1 MSVWSLSDGM
11 ETVFICILRL
21 RGKNSVQTG
30 KCKDGWW
37 NGGLPSGS
45 RRGTSVGLN
54 RSDSPRILISTA
66 AGRLHLA
73 LLKPGECD
81 HSLYAGP
88 IIASTTTRRAGLTFF
103 KHSSTPNPEIQQ
115 PKLGN
120 IPSQITAAGSSTATP
135 LPFPS
140 FCESKVSDVLV
151 LRMGTSTSSLVGSSL
166 CRGISSGAEE
176 RLGGARVDTAGS
188 ITWVW

>member
-88 IIASTTTRRAGLTFF
+88 IIASTTTRRAGLTFV
-103 KHSSTPNPEIQQ
+103 KHSSTQILRSNSRNLATSRPRSPLPAVQ
-115 PKLGN
+115 P
-120 IPSQITAAGSSTATP
+120 P
-135 LPFPS
+135 LPFHSPA
-140 FCESKVSDVLV
+140 FVKV
-151 LRMGTSTSSLVGSSL
+151 RHRTSSYFGWVPLPRRWLAQACV
-166 CRGISSGAEE
+166 AE